1 MHTAVPDEQECTKK
15 GMTKMQ
21 NPFTYTFGVKPRE
34 YIRNEQSEVI
44 LQNFSYDDP
53 VEKAYM
59 ITGIRG
65 SGKTVMLT
73 EVSNQIGSRQDWIVI
88 DLNPS
93 RDLLQSLGARLY
105 ELPFMKRFFT
115 EAKIDLSLFGP
126 GVSIEKGNE
135 IFDIESAIEK
145 MLRAV
150 QKEKKKVLITIDEAG
165 TNKSMQVFCLT
176 FQRLIREN
184 LPVYMILT
192 GLYQNIHH
200 IKNMEGCTFLQRA
213 PFIILQSL
221 DLSAITVCYKRVFG
235 ITKEEAVR
243 LSRLTNGYAFAFQ
256 VLGKL
261 YFDKADTT
269 SIEDIIL
276 EYESELIIYSYNK
289 IWSELSGK
297 DRLVVKGMVKCGAEG
312 TNPVNRQV
320 LMNETGFSSS
330 MMNRYQ
336 SRLREKGILGVS
348 SGVERGYY
356 LTLPRFGNFVKDYH
370 MDE

>member
-1 MHTAVPDEQECTKK
+1 
-15 GMTKMQ
+15 
-21 NPFTYTFGVKPRE
+21 
-34 YIRNEQSEVI
+34 
-44 LQNFSYDDP
+44 
-53 VEKAYM
+53 
-59 ITGIRG
+59 
-65 SGKTVMLT
+65 
-73 EVSNQIGSRQDWIVI
+73 
-88 DLNPS
+88 
-93 RDLLQSLGARLY
+93 
-105 ELPFMKRFFT
+105 
-115 EAKIDLSLFGP
+115 
-126 GVSIEKGNE
+126 
-135 IFDIESAIEK
+135 

>member
-1 MHTAVPDEQECTKK
+1 MHITALDAHVCTKK

-21 NPFTYTFGVKPRE
+21 NPFTYTFGVRPRE

-115 EAKIDLSLFGP
+115 EAKIDLSLFGL

-192 GLYQNIHH
+192 GLYQNIHY